1 MRKKNVS
8 LLLACLLVVSSVVA
22 RDVTSFNTGWEFKKG
37 SFSKEIVRAV
47 ASWSDKWE
55 KVEIPHT
62 WNAQDMQTR
71 YNDFYE
77 GVGYYRKQMSCFPK
91 RFLENHFLFFVNI

>member
-55 KVEIPHT
+55 K
-62 WNAQDMQTR
+62 
-71 YNDFYE
+71 
-77 GVGYYRKQMSCFPK
+77 
-91 RFLENHFLFFVNI
+91 